1 LGINSFHPLVHEG
14 SVFDI
19 EDGFYNM
26 TDPTGYVFPKANN
39 SKLFSRIPLSDY
51 DKLVDFVNRRQP
63 DWKLPLIQIILD
75 WIAGITIL
83 VEVVTILVFMLGKR
97 IPFMKSNRFMSLLWR
112 SRS

>member
-26 TDPTGYVFPKANN
+26 TDPTGYVFPRDNH

-75 WIAGITIL
+75 WTAGITIL
-83 VEVVTILVFMLGKR
+83 IELVAILVYTLGR
-97 IPFMKSNRFMSLLWR
+97 NIPVIKSTPFLSLLWR